1 MAGVAKCAAVALA
14 VTLAAVPAWAQDS
27 QDTLRKE
34 VESLKEKVKALEEK
48 AAAPAPAPVPA
59 SEKSLMKLEDNETVL
74 DALLRETKVNG
85 FVDVG
90 YVFNLDR
97 PKNGINGALTVGDGS
112 VRGFDRKARS
122 FYANNAQL
130 NLARAATK
138 ELIVGYNVELSF
150 GSDANV
156 FAAVPSGTDSAG
168 DFESDYFDLQEANVE
183 ILAPL
188 GQGLS
193 IRVGKFATL
202 AGFEVIEAKDNW
214 NYSRGLP
221 FIWAIPFTHLGA
233 RATYAFSE
241 QISATLGVVNGWDTL
256 EDNNDG
262 KTLEAQLSVTPI
274 KWLKLLATLYN
285 GAEKSPTGS
294 GRDDGDKRMLLD
306 LVALATDIP
315 GVPGLSLGLNFDLAE
330 DQDSVAT
337 PTGVDDAEWTALGIH
352 ARYQINEQ
360 WAGAFRYSMIDD
372 KDAFRLGAPPAP
384 LSTAT
389 DNQISEITLTAEW
402 AAAKGLKIR
411 MEYRI
416 DMSDEDV
423 FQDHDG
429 TITEDSQS
437 TLAVEFIVEF

>member
-1 MAGVAKCAAVALA
+1 MAGVAQSLAVAFA
-14 VTLAAVPAWAQDS
+14 VILGAATAWGQDS
-27 QDTLRKE
+27 QDALKKE

-59 SEKSLMKLEDNETVL
+59 PEKSLMTLEDDDTILDVL
-74 DALLRETKVNG
+74 MRDAKVGG

-112 VRGFDRKARS
+112 LRGFDRKARS

-130 NLARAATK
+130 NLSRAATK

-156 FAAVPSGTDSAG
+156 FGATPSALT
-168 DFESDYFDLQEANVE
+168 DYFDLQEANVE
-183 ILAPL
+183 LLAPL
-188 GQGLS
+188 GEGLS

-202 AGFEVIEAKDNW
+202 SGFEVIEAKDNW

-221 FIWAIPFTHLGA
+221 FIWAIPFTHTGA
-233 RATYAFSE
+233 RATYTFTE
-241 QISATLGVVNGWDTL
+241 QVTAVLGVVNGWDTF

-262 KTLEAQLSVTPI
+262 KTLEAQVSVTPI
-274 KWLKLLATLYN
+274 KWLKILATLYN
-285 GAEKSPTGS
+285 GAEKSPTAS
-294 GRDDGDKRMLLD
+294 GRDPGDKRMLVD

-315 GVPGLSLGLNFDLAE
+315 GVPGLSLGLNFDIAE
-330 DQDSVAT
+330 DEDSVAT
-337 PTGVDDAEWTALGIH
+337 ATGVDDAEWTALGIH
-352 ARYQINEQ
+352 ARYQINER

-372 KDAFRLGAPPAP
+372 KDGFRLGAPPVG
-384 LSTAT
+384 TAT
-389 DNQISEITLTAEW
+389 DNTVSEVTLTAEW
-402 AAAKGLKIR
+402 SPAKDLKIR
-411 MEYRI
+411 LEFRN
-416 DMSDEDV
+416 DMSDEDI

-429 TITEDSQS
+429 TISEDSQS
-437 TLAVEFIVEF
+437 TLSAEFIITF